1 MKEEVA
7 TYPCSGSVLPD
18 IIPVEML
25 VGRFWIIHQLI
36 NCPKK
41 YINTHMYVFS
51 ILILNVQNVL
61 NHAGRFEVLLWREDM
76 MMSRSKCSFI
86 KKHFGGNVFLTKFQV
101 FIFGIDTPYSYFF
114 REYKNVLFIFH

>member
-1 MKEEVA
+1 MREEVA
-7 TYPCSGSVLPD
+7 NHPCSGSVLPD

-76 MMSRSKCSFI
+76 MMSRSKCFFI
-86 KKHFGGNVFLTKFQV
+86 KKRILEEMCF
-101 FIFGIDTPYSYFF
+101 
-114 REYKNVLFIFH
+114 